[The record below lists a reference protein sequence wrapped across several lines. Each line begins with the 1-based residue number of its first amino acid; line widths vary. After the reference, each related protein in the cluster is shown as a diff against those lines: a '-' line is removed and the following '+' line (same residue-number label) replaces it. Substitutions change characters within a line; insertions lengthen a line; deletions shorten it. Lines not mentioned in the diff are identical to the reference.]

1 VPPHL
6 EYVSKGLANI
16 RQRPLRRDCALPA
29 ITRRDNYRADRTAIA
44 GSTFREKAFSSYSAG
59 RPRLGCARGQ
69 PRTGPDRLRARR
81 PAARRAGTLTPG
93 ASRSSRAA
101 CHLSPGPGG
110 PAFWSAR
117 TTPSRSDPDIRGSPR
132 SGPGFRVD
140 LCLRTSE
147 QAKYPPFG
155 TGMVSRVRHA
165 GAVQIGLICAKPIPS
180 QIRPSA
186 MPNRQGGASSVVSSV
201 QVPAGPTAEPRGRRR
216 CNSWP

>member
-1 VPPHL
+1 MPPHL

-16 RQRPLRRDCALPA
+16 RQRLLRRDCALPA

-110 PAFWSAR
+110 PAFDRPGPRLHALIPTSGDHPDPVQVFGLTYAYVRLSRQNIRRSVSSAVAIR
-117 TTPSRSDPDIRGSPR
+117 GLPPSRRLGR
-132 SGPGFRVD
+132 SG
-140 LCLRTSE
+140 
-147 QAKYPPFG
+147 
-155 TGMVSRVRHA
+155 
-165 GAVQIGLICAKPIPS
+165 S
-180 QIRPSA
+180 Q
-186 MPNRQGGASSVVSSV
+186 
-201 QVPAGPTAEPRGRRR
+201 
-216 CNSWP
+216 